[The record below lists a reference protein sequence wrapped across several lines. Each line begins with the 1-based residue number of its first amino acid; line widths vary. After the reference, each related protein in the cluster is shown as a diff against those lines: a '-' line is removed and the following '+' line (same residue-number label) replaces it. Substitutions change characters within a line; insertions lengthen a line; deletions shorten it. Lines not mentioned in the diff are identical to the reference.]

1 MSSLQQ
7 LLDRRRADQPA
18 ATVQLCHAVHPQ
30 ANALSVV
37 TSADERWIFPWHH
50 LAAAQHTRAGEREEI
65 RLTFT
70 SHLVTLR
77 GRNLTPLADLIAT
90 TQLASLRVA
99 PSKYGK
105 AGEAEPFVE
114 SLQVA
119 AHADQS
125 RESPSG
131 GTGQRST

>member
-18 ATVQLCHAVHPQ
+18 TAQLCHAVHPQ
-30 ANALSVV
+30 ATALSVV

-50 LAAAQHTRAGEREEI
+50 LTAAQHTRTGEREELC
-65 RLTFT
+65 LTFT
-70 SHLVTLR
+70 SHVVTLR
-77 GRNLTPLADLIAT
+77 GRHLTPLADLIGT

-105 AGEAEPFVE
+105 AGDAEPFVE
-114 SLQVA
+114 TLHVA
-119 AHADQS
+119 AHGERTPGNSAS
-125 RESPSG
+125 
-131 GTGQRST
+131 GQRAT

>member
-7 LLDRRRADQPA
+7 LLDRRKADQPA
-18 ATVQLCHAVHPQ
+18 AAQLCHAVHPQ
-30 ANALSVV
+30 ASALSVV

-50 LAAAQHTRAGEREEI
+50 LVAAQHVRANEREEL

-77 GRNLTPLADLIAT
+77 GRNLTALADLVAT
-90 TQLASLRVA
+90 AQLASLRVA

-105 AGEAEPFVE
+105 AGDAEPFVD
-114 SLQVA
+114 SLHVA
-119 AHADQS
+119 AHPDEA
-125 RESPSG
+125 RASPSG
-131 GTGQRST
+131 GASQRST